1 MRYYYITILPLALC
15 VSCGPARHASVSD
28 STRVTVREVTRYVKD
43 TVYLE
48 LPVIAERIVTRD
60 TSSRLEND
68 YAVSEASVSGGY
80 LSHSLATKPARTPV
94 ETESREV
101 VRDSIVFRDRLI
113 EAPVEVEVPVEVEKP
128 LSRWQRTL
136 LALGRT
142 TLAMLCV
149 AALWMGLRIARKLG

>member
-28 STRVTVREVTRYVKD
+28 STRVEVREVTRYIKD
-43 TVYLE
+43 TIYLE
-48 LPVIAERIVTRD
+48 LPVITERIVTRD

-94 ETESREV
+94 EAEAREV
-101 VRDSIVFRDRLI
+101 VRDSIVFRDKL
-113 EAPVEVEVPVEVEKP
+113 VEVPVEVEKP

-136 LALGRT
+136 LTLGRT
-142 TLAMLCV
+142 LLAMLCA
-149 AALWMGLRIARKLG
+149 AALWLGLRIARKLG

>member
-15 VSCGPARHASVSD
+15 MSCGPARHASVSD

-68 YAVSEASVSGGY
+68 YAVSEASVSCGY
-80 LSHSLATKPARTPV
+80 LSHSLATKPARTTV
-94 ETESREV
+94 ETEAREV

-113 EAPVEVEVPVEVEKP
+113 EVPVEVEKP

-142 TLAMLCV
+142 MLAMLCA
-149 AALWMGLRIARKLG
+149 AALWLGLRIARKLG

>member
-1 MRYYYITILPLALC
+1 MKYYYITILFIVLC

-28 STRVTVREVTRYVKD
+28 STRVEVREVTRYIKD

-48 LPVIAERIVTRD
+48 LPVITERIVTQD

-94 ETESREV
+94 ETEVREA
-101 VRDSIVFRDRLI
+101 VRDSIVFRDKL
-113 EAPVEVEVPVEVEKP
+113 VEVPVEVEKP

-136 LALGRT
+136 IALGRT
-142 TLAMLCV
+142 MLAMLCA
-149 AALWMGLRIARKLG
+149 AALWLGLRIARKLG

>member
-28 STRVTVREVTRYVKD
+28 STRVEVREVTRYVKD
-43 TVYLE
+43 TMYLE
-48 LPVIAERIVTRD
+48 LPVITERIVTRD
-60 TSSRLEND
+60 TTSHLEND
-68 YAVSEASVSGGY
+68 YAVSEASISGGY

-94 ETESREV
+94 EAEAREV

-113 EAPVEVEVPVEVEKP
+113 EVPVEVEKP

-142 TLAMLCV
+142 MLAMLCA
-149 AALWMGLRIARKLG
+149 AALWLGLRIARKLG

>member
-15 VSCGPARHASVSD
+15 VSCGPARHASISD
-28 STRVTVREVTRYVKD
+28 STRATVREVTRYIKD

-48 LPVIAERIVTRD
+48 LPVITERIVTRD

-94 ETESREV
+94 ETEAREV

-113 EAPVEVEVPVEVEKP
+113 EVPVEVEKP
-128 LSRWQRTL
+128 LSRWQRAL

-142 TLAMLCV
+142 MLAMLCA
-149 AALWMGLRIARKLG
+149 AALWLGLRIARKLG

>member
-43 TVYLE
+43 TMYLE
-48 LPVIAERIVTRD
+48 LPVITERIVTQD

-94 ETESREV
+94 ETEAREV
-101 VRDSIVFRDRLI
+101 VRDSIVFRDRFI
-113 EAPVEVEVPVEVEKP
+113 EVPVEVEKP

-142 TLAMLCV
+142 MLAMLCA
-149 AALWMGLRIARKLG
+149 AALWLGLRIARKLG

>member
-43 TVYLE
+43 TMYLE
-48 LPVIAERIVTRD
+48 LPVITERIVTRD
-60 TSSRLEND
+60 TASRLEND

-94 ETESREV
+94 ETEAREV
-101 VRDSIVFRDRLI
+101 VRDSIVFRDRL
-113 EAPVEVEVPVEVEKP
+113 VEVPVEVEKP

-142 TLAMLCV
+142 MLAMLCA
-149 AALWMGLRIARKLG
+149 AALWLGLRIARKLG

>member
-43 TVYLE
+43 TMYLE
-48 LPVIAERIVTRD
+48 LPVITERIVTRD

-94 ETESREV
+94 ETEAREV

-113 EAPVEVEVPVEVEKP
+113 EVPVEVEKP

-142 TLAMLCV
+142 MLAMLCA
-149 AALWMGLRIARKLG
+149 AALWLGLRIARKLG

>member
-28 STRVTVREVTRYVKD
+28 STRVEVREVTHYVKD
-43 TVYLE
+43 TIYLE
-48 LPVIAERIVTRD
+48 LPVITERIVTRD

-68 YAVSEASVSGGY
+68 YAVSEASISGGY

-94 ETESREV
+94 EAEAREV

-113 EAPVEVEVPVEVEKP
+113 EVPVEVEKP

-142 TLAMLCV
+142 MLAMLCA
-149 AALWMGLRIARKLG
+149 AALWLGLRIARKLG

>member
-43 TVYLE
+43 TMYLE
-48 LPVIAERIVTRD
+48 LPVITERIVTQD

-80 LSHSLATKPARTPV
+80 LSHSLATKPARTTV
-94 ETESREV
+94 ETEAREV

-113 EAPVEVEVPVEVEKP
+113 EVPVEVEKP

-142 TLAMLCV
+142 MLAMLCA
-149 AALWMGLRIARKLG
+149 AALWLGLRIARKLG

>member
-28 STRVTVREVTRYVKD
+28 STRVDVREVTRYVKD
-43 TVYLE
+43 TMYLE
-48 LPVIAERIVTRD
+48 LPVITERIVTRD

-94 ETESREV
+94 ETEAREV

-113 EAPVEVEVPVEVEKP
+113 EVPVEVEKP

-142 TLAMLCV
+142 MLAMLCA
-149 AALWMGLRIARKLG
+149 AALWLGLRIARKLG

>member
-28 STRVTVREVTRYVKD
+28 STRATVREVTRYVKD

-48 LPVIAERIVTRD
+48 LPAITERIVTRD

-94 ETESREV
+94 ETEAREV
-101 VRDSIVFRDRLI
+101 VRDSIVFRDRL
-113 EAPVEVEVPVEVEKP
+113 VEVPVEVEKP
-128 LSRWQRTL
+128 LTRWQRTL
-136 LALGRT
+136 IALGRT
-142 TLAMLCV
+142 MLAMLCA
-149 AALWMGLRIARKLG
+149 AALWLGLRIARKLG

>member
-28 STRVTVREVTRYVKD
+28 STRVEVREVTRYIKD

-48 LPVIAERIVTRD
+48 LPVITERIVTRD

-94 ETESREV
+94 ETEAREV

-113 EAPVEVEVPVEVEKP
+113 EVPVEVEKP

-142 TLAMLCV
+142 MLAMLCA
-149 AALWMGLRIARKLG
+149 AALWLGLRIARKLG

>member
-28 STRVTVREVTRYVKD
+28 STRVEVREVTRYVKD
-43 TVYLE
+43 TMYLE
-48 LPVIAERIVTRD
+48 LPVITERIVTRD
-60 TSSRLEND
+60 TTSHLEND

-94 ETESREV
+94 ETEAREV

-113 EAPVEVEVPVEVEKP
+113 EVPVEVEKP

-142 TLAMLCV
+142 MLAMLCAV
-149 AALWMGLRIARKLG
+149 ALWLGLRIARKLG

>member
-28 STRVTVREVTRYVKD
+28 STRVEVREVTRYVKD
-43 TVYLE
+43 TMYLE
-48 LPVIAERIVTRD
+48 LPAITERIVTRD
-60 TSSRLEND
+60 TTSHLEND
-68 YAVSEASVSGGY
+68 YAVSEASISGGY

-94 ETESREV
+94 ETEAREV

-113 EAPVEVEVPVEVEKP
+113 EVPVEVEKP

-142 TLAMLCV
+142 MLAMLCA
-149 AALWMGLRIARKLG
+149 AALWLGLRIARKLG

>member
-1 MRYYYITILPLALC
+1 M
-15 VSCGPARHASVSD
+15 
-28 STRVTVREVTRYVKD
+28 
-43 TVYLE
+43 
-48 LPVIAERIVTRD
+48 TRD

-94 ETESREV
+94 ETETREV

-113 EAPVEVEVPVEVEKP
+113 EVPVEVEKP

-142 TLAMLCV
+142 MLAMLCA
-149 AALWMGLRIARKLG
+149 AALWLGLRIARKLG

>member
-28 STRVTVREVTRYVKD
+28 STRATVREVTRYVKD

-48 LPVIAERIVTRD
+48 LPAITERIVTRD
-60 TSSRLEND
+60 TASRLEND
-68 YAVSEASVSGGY
+68 YAVSEASVSCGY

-94 ETESREV
+94 ETEAREV

-113 EAPVEVEVPVEVEKP
+113 EVPVEVEKP

-142 TLAMLCV
+142 MLAMLCA
-149 AALWMGLRIARKLG
+149 AALWLGLRIARKLG

>member
-28 STRVTVREVTRYVKD
+28 STRVEVREVTRYVKD
-43 TVYLE
+43 TMYLE
-48 LPVIAERIVTRD
+48 LPVITERIVTRD

-94 ETESREV
+94 ETETREV

-113 EAPVEVEVPVEVEKP
+113 EVPVEVEKP

-142 TLAMLCV
+142 MLAMLCA
-149 AALWMGLRIARKLG
+149 AALWLGLRIARKLG

>member
-28 STRVTVREVTRYVKD
+28 STRVEVREVTRYIKD
-43 TVYLE
+43 TLYLE
-48 LPVIAERIVTRD
+48 LPVITERIVTRD
-60 TSSRLEND
+60 TSSCLEND

-94 ETESREV
+94 ETEAREV

-113 EAPVEVEVPVEVEKP
+113 EVPVEVEKP
-128 LSRWQRTL
+128 PTRWQRTL
-136 LALGRT
+136 IALGRT
-142 TLAMLCV
+142 MLAMLCA
-149 AALWMGLRIARKLG
+149 AALWLGLRIARKLG

>member
-28 STRVTVREVTRYVKD
+28 STRATVREVTRYIKD

-48 LPVIAERIVTRD
+48 LPVITERIVTRD

-94 ETESREV
+94 ETEAREV

-113 EAPVEVEVPVEVEKP
+113 EVPVEVEKP

-136 LALGRT
+136 LALGQT
-142 TLAMLCV
+142 MLAMLCA
-149 AALWMGLRIARKLG
+149 AALWLGLRIARKLG

>member
-28 STRVTVREVTRYVKD
+28 STRVEVREVTRYVKD
-43 TVYLE
+43 TMYLE
-48 LPVIAERIVTRD
+48 LPVITERIVTRD
-60 TSSRLEND
+60 TASHLEND

-94 ETESREV
+94 ETEAREV

-113 EAPVEVEVPVEVEKP
+113 EVPVEVEKP

-142 TLAMLCV
+142 MLAMLCA
-149 AALWMGLRIARKLG
+149 AALWLGLRIARKLG

>member
-94 ETESREV
+94 ETEAREV

-113 EAPVEVEVPVEVEKP
+113 EVPVEVEKP

-142 TLAMLCV
+142 MLAMLCA
-149 AALWMGLRIARKLG
+149 AALWLGLRIARKLG

>member
-1 MRYYYITILPLALC
+1 MRYYNITILLITLC

-48 LPVIAERIVTRD
+48 LPAITERIVTRD
-60 TSSRLEND
+60 TASRLEND

-80 LSHSLATKPARTPV
+80 LSHSLATKPARTTV
-94 ETESREV
+94 ETEAREV

-113 EAPVEVEVPVEVEKP
+113 EVPVEVEKP
-128 LSRWQRTL
+128 LSRWQRAL

-149 AALWMGLRIARKLG
+149 AALWLGLRIARKLG

>member
-28 STRVTVREVTRYVKD
+28 STRATVREVTRYVKD
-43 TVYLE
+43 TVCLE
-48 LPVIAERIVTRD
+48 LPAITERIVTRD
-60 TSSRLEND
+60 TASRLEND

-80 LSHSLATKPARTPV
+80 LSHSLATKPARTTV
-94 ETESREV
+94 ETEAREV

-113 EAPVEVEVPVEVEKP
+113 EVPVEVEKP

-142 TLAMLCV
+142 MLAMLCA
-149 AALWMGLRIARKLG
+149 AALWLGLRIARKLG

>member
-28 STRVTVREVTRYVKD
+28 STRVEVREVTRYVKD

-48 LPVIAERIVTRD
+48 LPVITERIVTRD

-94 ETESREV
+94 ETEAREV
-101 VRDSIVFRDRLI
+101 VRDSIVFRDRL
-113 EAPVEVEVPVEVEKP
+113 VEVPVEVEKP
-128 LSRWQRTL
+128 PTRWQRTL
-136 LALGRT
+136 IALGRT
-142 TLAMLCV
+142 MLAMLCA
-149 AALWMGLRIARKLG
+149 AALWLGLRIARKLG

>member
-15 VSCGPARHASVSD
+15 VSCGPAKRAAVTD
-28 STRVTVREVTRYVKD
+28 STRATVREVTRYVKD

-48 LPVIAERIVTRD
+48 LPAITERIVTRD
-60 TSSRLEND
+60 TASRLEND

-94 ETESREV
+94 ETETREV

-113 EAPVEVEVPVEVEKP
+113 EVPVEVEKP

-142 TLAMLCV
+142 MLAMLCA
-149 AALWMGLRIARKLG
+149 AALWLGLRIARKLG

>member
-28 STRVTVREVTRYVKD
+28 STRVEVREVTRYIKD

-94 ETESREV
+94 ETEAREV

-113 EAPVEVEVPVEVEKP
+113 EVPVEVEKP

-142 TLAMLCV
+142 MLAMLCA
-149 AALWMGLRIARKLG
+149 AALWLGLRIARKLG

>member
-28 STRVTVREVTRYVKD
+28 STRVEVREVTRYVKD
-43 TVYLE
+43 TMYME
-48 LPVIAERIVTRD
+48 LPVITERIVTRD

-94 ETESREV
+94 ETEAREV

-113 EAPVEVEVPVEVEKP
+113 EVPVEVEKP

-142 TLAMLCV
+142 MLAMLCA
-149 AALWMGLRIARKLG
+149 AALWLGLRIARKLG